1 MPGSTLRL
9 DHKDAAGEVP
19 VDGDGD
25 VAGDDGSAVV
35 EGEIGSEEDI

>member
-9 DHKDAAGEVP
+9 DHKDAAGEV
-19 VDGDGD
+19 DGDGDD

>member
-19 VDGDGD
+19 VDVD
-25 VAGDDGSAVV
+25 VDGDDGSAVV